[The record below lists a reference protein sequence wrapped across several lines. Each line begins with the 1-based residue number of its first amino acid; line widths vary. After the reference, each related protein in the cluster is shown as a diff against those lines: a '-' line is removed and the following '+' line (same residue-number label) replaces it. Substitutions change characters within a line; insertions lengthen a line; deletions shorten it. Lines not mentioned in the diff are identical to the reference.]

1 MPYRYISPD
10 LKECALHLWELG
22 WTKELIVESL
32 TISQASL
39 YRWNDIFLEYGTVA
53 RPPESYNP
61 RGWQRILTRSI
72 LTAIKDVYR
81 PEADTYLD
89 ELCWWLAVEHD
100 IVISTSALQENLQD
114 AGLTRKLL
122 HKIAHEQDEALQMEF
137 RATVRDNSAGDGEEF
152 VFLDEMSKND
162 HDTARQYGYAM
173 QGEHADFV
181 DNFVRGDRYS
191 LVATLALDGYIAH
204 RVIPG
209 SFDSMEFFDFVA
221 EDVVSKFCISTCN
234 VLTYTKVTQMNPF
247 PQPRSILILDN
258 CHIHHNEALIDLV
271 NGAGRIHV
279 YVLS

>member
-10 LKECALHLWELG
+10 LKECALCLWELG

-39 YRWNDIFLEYGTVA
+39 YRWNDIFLEYGTIA

-61 RGWQRILTRSI
+61 CGRQRILTRSI

-81 PEADTYLD
+81 AEADTYLD

-114 AGLTRKLL
+114 AGLTWKLL
-122 HKIAHEQDEALQMEF
+122 HKIAHE
-137 RATVRDNSAGDGEEF
+137 ATGE
-152 VFLDEMSKND
+152 
-162 HDTARQYGYAM
+162 R
-173 QGEHADFV
+173 ADFV
-181 DNFVRGDRYS
+181 DNFVHGDQYS
-191 LVATLALDGYIAH
+191 LVAALALDGYIAH

-221 EDVVSKFCISTCN
+221 EDVV
-234 VLTYTKVTQMNPF
+234 TQMNPF

-258 CHIHHNEALIDLV
+258 CRIHHNEALIDLV